1 MNSFDVQ
8 FKHRQNINILN
19 QIKTQLYIFVLT
31 LNLMF
36 CHHCNIIP
44 ETWYS
49 WTSDLIIEE
58 ISTISNT
65 LGAQCISV
73 ETVQQSSV
81 IIA

>member
-1 MNSFDVQ
+1 MTNV
-8 FKHRQNINILN
+8 LN
-19 QIKTQLYIFVLT
+19 LFGSLVLKFLYIDIVLT
-31 LNLMF
+31 YDILV
-36 CHHCNIIP
+36 P

-73 ETVQQSSV
+73 QTVQQSSV